1 MTSNLNIKIKSNE
14 EARLKIR
21 LFSEIMQWKF
31 DLPQFSLKKLGTPKK
46 KSEATTVRSR
56 NDAGLEGRVKKM
68 FKPYR
73 QNPVYIGVR
82 DEALSI

>member
-1 MTSNLNIKIKSNE
+1 MKKHDQ
-14 EARLKIR
+14 KFVF
-21 LFSEIMQWKF
+21 FSEIMQWKF

-56 NDAGLEGRVKKM
+56 NDAGLQGRVKM